1 MMKIKRLCS
10 LILCCIVV
18 LGICGEGQAVM
29 LRKGKLSDTNYPVN
43 EQPVNRPVLPKTG
56 DIAVV
61 VEGADPHHAAIAEAI
76 IIEELINNGY
86 RVVDEAKMKKIR
98 AAAAR
103 AKAARYAL
111 EGNVE
116 GILKINGSYNAAAT
130 IVADVRAGLPERN
143 EFKLYTGTASA
154 AIIAVTSNG
163 TKLGGRTA
171 QGKAVGYTVSEAREN
186 ALTSAIKEGMALIF

>member
-1 MMKIKRLCS
+1 MKIKRICSTVLC
-10 LILCCIVV
+10 LAMLFAVCIDS
-18 LGICGEGQAVM
+18 EAAM
-29 LRKGKLSDTNYPVN
+29 LKGKLSGANSQAKERPA
-43 EQPVNRPVLPKTG
+43 NRPVLPKTG

-116 GILKINGSYNAAAT
+116 GILKINGNYNAAAT
-130 IVADVRAGLPERN
+130 IIADVRAGLPERN